1 MKPTVLLVGA
11 SIAIGGLVGYN
22 ALYTPQQEQ
31 VRLTQAQIAE
41 EEANQQMQAEVSA
54 LLRQVERYR
63 NRLPEAPD
71 PSVLLRDVM
80 ELAQRSGVQLTDV
93 MRETPQ
99 ELAKFTVLRVNLQ
112 LDATYH
118 QLGAFL
124 YALERSDRFMRVERL
139 NVARAEPEQPASI
152 NLVLSTL
159 YVPPVVPG
167 FERAAAER

>member
-1 MKPTVLLVGA
+1 MKALFPLVGV
-11 SIAIGGLVGYN
+11 SVAIGGLVGYN
-22 ALYTPQQEQ
+22 AAYAPQQEQ
-31 VRLTQAQIAE
+31 VRLTQAQIVE
-41 EEANQQMQAEVSA
+41 EQANQEMQAEVSA

-63 NRLPEAPD
+63 TRLPEAPD
-71 PSVLLRDVM
+71 PSVLLRDVV
-80 ELAQRSGVQLTDV
+80 ELAQRSGVQLTNV

-124 YALERSDRFMRVERL
+124 DALERSDRFMRVERL
-139 NVARAEPEQPASI
+139 RVARAEPDQPASV
-152 NLVLSTL
+152 NLAVSTL
-159 YVPPVVPG
+159 YVPPVLPG